1 MSGSAPG
8 RREVAYRVFAAEFD
22 DAEFAY
28 SESDEE
34 RAPNYVVTPTGA
46 RVNRLFAVGVLTEVD
61 DVNPEM
67 VRGRVVDPTGAFVS
81 YAGQYQPDAL
91 AFLERADPPT
101 FVALSGKARTFE
113 PDDADVIYSSVRP
126 ESVNA
131 VDADTRDRWVVT
143 AAERTLDRIGVI
155 AAAIEAELTGDELR
169 AALAEAGVDD
179 RLADGVALA
188 LEYYDTSPSYLGALR
203 ETALS
208 AVRVVADERSEAVRL
223 GVPPADAGGPEATTA
238 ADLAT
243 LDLAGLPTTPVD
255 TAGDEAGD
263 GAATTTDDG
272 ESIDVTESQEPAET
286 TAAGASSEPGPTAT
300 GAEPAAVDGTD
311 ADAAETPD
319 TGPGLEA
326 AETVDAATATD
337 DPVTATATDDG
348 GTTTPSDD
356 SDTTT
361 PTDDPDTTTPTDD
374 PDVESSEPGEFDPG
388 EFEMDEETRQSVEEE
403 YGTEFSTAD
412 EVASADVEGRAP
424 DADVDESGTAGGTDA
439 PGAGE
444 AGGAGDDTA
453 DESATGA
460 SDGTGEDTATVGTA
474 DDGTADD
481 GTAPV
486 EANDDDGGSAGAA
499 DLEEAVMEAMETV
512 GDEGGAEREAI
523 VAAVVEAHGA
533 DPAAVEAAIEDALM
547 SGRCYEPAEGT
558 LKAI

>member
-8 RREVAYRVFAAEFD
+8 RREVAYRVFAAEFE

-188 LEYYDTSPSYLGALR
+188 FEYYDTTPSYLGALR

-223 GVPPADAGGPEATTA
+223 EVPPADAGGPEATTA

-243 LDLAGLPTTPVD
+243 LDLAGLPTPPVD

-272 ESIDVTESQEPAET
+272 ESIDVTETTEAAET

-319 TGPGLEA
+319 SGPGLEA

-337 DPVTATATDDG
+337 DG
-348 GTTTPSDD
+348 G
-356 SDTTT
+356 TTT
-361 PTDDPDTTTPTDD
+361 PTDDPNT
-374 PDVESSEPGEFDPG
+374 ESSEPGEFDPG

-424 DADVDESGTAGGTDA
+424 DADVDESGTAGWTDA

-460 SDGTGEDTATVGTA
+460 SDGTGDDEDTATVGTA